1 MELCYAMIS
10 LDRLRQTILQNAT
23 DLHVAARVVIFGF
36 LLHTYDNMRQDYNIF
51 FNGKAFELRFTL
63 SHLIIYF
70 PVDFPV
76 EKSKGVPNDCCCN

>member
-51 FNGKAFELRFTL
+51 KRKIIRITIYTIS
-63 SHLIIYF
+63 SHYLF
-70 PVDFPV
+70 
-76 EKSKGVPNDCCCN
+76 SS